1 LVVLSFSIFL
11 AICLLIVSI
20 LIIGRFV
27 FFYIFGHNY
36 VSKIEKKTKQPM
48 IKIETISRHMAKNIE
63 KTKRPMIKI
72 ETISRH
78 N

>member
-1 LVVLSFSIFL
+1 
-11 AICLLIVSI
+11 
-20 LIIGRFV
+20 
-27 FFYIFGHNY
+27 
-36 VSKIEKKTKQPM
+36 M

-78 N
+78 MAKNIEKDKTTND